1 MVCLLGLT
9 PISIHVLAAATGD
22 ISPYPKVH
30 GGSRAG
36 AKVAASPDPLVDYRW
51 ELQALPDPF
60 AYQSFT
66 GLPIV
71 ASAEPAAA
79 FEGRATVASAGS
91 TVHVHGQGV
100 ITVKFAQEAAC
111 WVEFD
116 SVGLSAS
123 GAMLDMTLSE
133 NRLPGE
139 VHNLQPKA
147 YNASGTTTYRL
158 EPNNQ
163 LYEGVR
169 YVFINVTAAGTAP
182 WAFSNLRRVCQVVPT
197 NYEGSFHS
205 SDDTLNRIWWTGAY
219 TARVTMVGNG
229 LHSTNAGYLGSE
241 LKDRGDRIAFL
252 GAIQGR

>member
-1 MVCLLGLT
+1 M
-9 PISIHVLAAATGD
+9 
-22 ISPYPKVH
+22 
-30 GGSRAG
+30 
-36 AKVAASPDPLVDYRW
+36 
-51 ELQALPDPF
+51 
-60 AYQSFT
+60 
-66 GLPIV
+66 
-71 ASAEPAAA
+71 
-79 FEGRATVASAGS
+79 
-91 TVHVHGQGV
+91 
-100 ITVKFAQEAAC
+100 
-111 WVEFD
+111 
-116 SVGLSAS
+116 GLSAS
-123 GAMLDMTLSE
+123 GAKLDMTLSE

-147 YNASGTTTYRL
+147 YNATGTTTYRL

-169 YVFINVTAAGTAP
+169 YVFINVTASGSAP
-182 WAFSNLRRVCQVVPT
+182 WALNNLRRVCQVVPT

-252 GAIQGR
+252 GATRGRCRRRSRCFCGTFAAVWFDHSSYTDSDRHALLQAMPTRRSRQC